1 MSIQVPTA
9 LLDGTVLALLDEQ
22 DLYGY
27 AITKQV
33 QQYLD
38 VSESTMYPVLRRLQ
52 KNDFLETYDEPF
64 EGRNRRYYQIT
75 DAGKKQLASIKADW
89 LQFSHAIEALF
100 TNVPLKEGE
109 TGEINE

>member
-1 MSIQVPTA
+1 MNIKVPTVI
-9 LLDGTVLALLDEQ
+9 LDGTVLALLDEQ

-33 QQYLD
+33 QQYLN

-52 KNDFLETYDEPF
+52 KDKMLSTYDEPF

-75 DAGKKQLASIKADW
+75 EIGKENLRSIVATWRD
-89 LQFSHAIEALF
+89 FSGAVDTLLLSTE
-100 TNVPLKEGE
+100 NGGE
-109 TGEINE
+109 TNA

>member
-1 MSIQVPTA
+1 MNIKVPTVI
-9 LLDGTVLALLDEQ
+9 LDGTVLALLDEQ

-33 QQYLD
+33 QQYLN

-52 KNDFLETYDEPF
+52 KDQMLTTYDEPF

-75 DAGKKQLASIKADW
+75 KTGKESLQNIKETWRDFSSAVDTLLLSTENGGGTDA
-89 LQFSHAIEALF
+89 
-100 TNVPLKEGE
+100 
-109 TGEINE
+109 

>member
-1 MSIQVPTA
+1 MSIQVPTV

-33 QQYLD
+33 QQYLE

-52 KNDFLETYDEPF
+52 KNDYLETYDEPF

-75 DAGKKQLASIKADW
+75 ATGKEHLAEIKTDW
-89 LQFSHAIEALF
+89 QNFSGAIDELF
-100 TNVPLKEGE
+100 IKVPLKNESEGKNDE
-109 TGEINE
+109 